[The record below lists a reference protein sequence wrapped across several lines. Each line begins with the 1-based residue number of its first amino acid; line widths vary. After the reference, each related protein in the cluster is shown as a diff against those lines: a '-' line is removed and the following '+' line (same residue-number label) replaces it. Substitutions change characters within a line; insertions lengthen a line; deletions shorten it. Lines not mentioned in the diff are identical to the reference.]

1 MTIRIPLRA
10 VLFILYTAALL
21 GGAAG
26 VAFAVTQTTEGPR
39 GEQGPP
45 GPRGLQGPQGITQDD
60 LRAFVWLKPKIVC
73 QVDFVEWTVD
83 NHLRHPKFTGLRED
97 KDASEVVRET

>member
-26 VAFAVTQTTEGPR
+26 VAFAVTQTAEGPR
-39 GEQGPP
+39 GQQGPP
-45 GPRGLQGPQGITQDD
+45 GPQGFQGPQGIKQDD
-60 LRAFVWLKPKIVC
+60 TECHAALAELSFVAMQLAAEGGSTALGR
-73 QVDFVEWTVD
+73 QGT
-83 NHLRHPKFTGLRED
+83 
-97 KDASEVVRET
+97 DALERIGRSC

>member
-39 GEQGPP
+39 GEQGRQ
-45 GPRGLQGPQGITQDD
+45 GPQGLQGPQGITQDD
-60 LRAFVWLKPKIVC
+60 RECHLALAELSA
-73 QVDFVEWTVD
+73 VE
-83 NHLRHPKFTGLRED
+83 LLA
-97 KDASEVVRET
+97 ASEGGSTALAVQGKEALDRIDRSC